1 VSSDHERHNRA
12 FWDRDADDYQDLHG
26 GTLDAAPRAWGA
38 WRIPDDDVT
47 ALGDARGL
55 DVLELGCGA
64 AQWSIALAREG
75 AHVLRPGGRLVF
87 CHSTP
92 LLYLTYDPRRQR
104 QSRTLQSDYFDMRSF
119 VYGDGTADFQLPYG
133 EWIRLFRR
141 NGFVIDDLVEL
152 RPSKGATTTY
162 TDLVPYR
169 WARRWPAEQI
179 WKLHKEP

>member
-38 WRIPDDDVT
+38 WRIPDDEVT

-64 AQWSIALAREG
+64 AQWAIALAG
-75 AHVLRPGGRLVF
+75 AGARPVGLDLSGGQ
-87 CHSTP
+87 
-92 LLYLTYDPRRQR
+92 QR

-141 NGFVIDDLVEL
+141 NRFVIDDLVEL